1 MLKFGQKEVKT
12 KGFYEQRQI
21 TDICMIDV
29 NNLVVSDR
37 VPCNNGK
44 DHRYIVGYQVYGGLV
59 PLCIKTPKNKFIYG
73 VSQYNKN
80 SASAMLFNVSE
91 KKEWVSQYKN
101 IWNEVV
107 SQNGNRTIKK
117 RRKVRLWQVENVERT
132 NKDKFSWSRCSI

>member
-12 KGFYEQRQI
+12 KDYYEQRQI
-21 TDICMIDV
+21 TDIFMIDV

-80 SASAMLFNVSE
+80 SASAMLFDVSE

-107 SQNGNRTIKK
+107 SQLFEKMATEPLK
-117 RRKVRLWQVENVERT
+117 REERYVYGKLKT
-132 NKDKFSWSRCSI
+132 